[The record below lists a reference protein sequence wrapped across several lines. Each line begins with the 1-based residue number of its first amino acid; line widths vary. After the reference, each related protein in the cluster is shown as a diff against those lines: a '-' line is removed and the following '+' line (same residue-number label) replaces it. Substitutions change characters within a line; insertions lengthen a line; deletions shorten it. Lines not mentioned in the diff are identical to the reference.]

1 MKPGDKKH
9 TLLFEALMNQKAPF
23 QKVIFFSFF
32 INLLVMA
39 PTVYMLE
46 VYDRVINSR
55 NLGTLAMLTLCIVFA
70 YAVLEALEWVR
81 TRMLAEIANNFDTA
95 TRGLI
100 FRTTFEAKLRRMP
113 NGNQQVLQD
122 LKAIRE
128 FISSPATMA
137 IIDVPLAM
145 LYIIAIFLINTT
157 MGWMAIV
164 GALCVVAL
172 AWLTERGTGRPLK
185 AANAAAAAAQTY
197 ANSCLHN
204 AQVIEAMGMEK
215 GILRRWLERQQKML
229 KLQAEA
235 SDKAGSYSALSKF
248 VQQSQASLLLGAGCL
263 LTIIGMFPGGG
274 GMMIVASTLGGRL
287 LSPIVQVITAWK
299 QIAASRD
306 ALLRLQSLLKSVPL
320 REAGMP
326 LPAPAGTL
334 SVESVAAAPPGSNTL
349 VLRNVSFKAQPGRAL
364 ALIGPSAS
372 GKSTLAR
379 LLVGVWPTSSGK
391 VRLDGVDI
399 YPWNKLE
406 LGPHI
411 GYLPQEVNLFDGTL
425 SENIARFGNI
435 NMEKVEAAA
444 KAVGVHDMI
453 INLPEGYDSNIGED
467 GCFLSGGQ
475 RQRIGLARALYNEPQ
490 LIVLDEPNS
499 SLDEAGE
506 LALAKTIAEEKRRGA
521 TIIVI
526 THRTSILSVV
536 DDLLILHE
544 GEVKAHGP
552 RDDIL
557 AALQRSA
564 QQSTQPASTRLVAST
579 A

>member
-1 MKPGDKKH
+1 MKPGDKKN

-46 VYDRVINSR
+46 VYDRVVNSR
-55 NLGTLAMLTLCIVFA
+55 SLGTLAMLTLCIVFA

-81 TRMLAEIANNFDTA
+81 TRMLAEIANNFDAA
-95 TRGLI
+95 TRDLI

-113 NGNQQVLQD
+113 NGNQQALQD

-128 FISSPATMA
+128 FISSPAAMA

-145 LYIIAIFLINTT
+145 LYIIAIFLINTA

-185 AANAAAAAAQTY
+185 AANAAAVAAQTY

-287 LSPIVQVITAWK
+287 LSPIVQVIAAWK

-334 SVESVAAAPPGSNTL
+334 SVESVTAAPPGSNTL

-406 LGPHI
+406 LGPHT

-425 SENIARFGNI
+425 AENIARFGNI
-435 NMEKVEAAA
+435 NKEKVEAAA

-506 LALAKTIAEEKRRGA
+506 LALAKTITEEKRRGA

-526 THRTSILSVV
+526 THRTSILSAV

-552 RDDIL
+552 RDEVL

-564 QQSTQPASTRLVAST
+564 QQSASPANTRLAAS
-579 A
+579 AA

>member
-1 MKPGDKKH
+1 MKPGDKSN
-9 TLLFEALMNQKAPF
+9 TVLLEALKNQTPSF
-23 QKVIFFSFF
+23 RKVVFFSFF

-46 VYDRVINSR
+46 VYDRVVNSR
-55 NLGTLAMLTLCIVFA
+55 NMTTLVMLTVCIIFA
-70 YAVLEALEWVR
+70 YIVLEILEWVR
-81 TRMLAEIANNFDTA
+81 TRMLTEIAANFDEA
-95 TRGLI
+95 VRSPL
-100 FRTTFEAKLRRMP
+100 FRTTFEASLRRLSG
-113 NGNQQVLQD
+113 GNQQALQD
-122 LKAIRE
+122 LKAVRE
-128 FISSPATMA
+128 FISSPAAMA
-137 IIDVPLAM
+137 VIDVPLSM
-145 LYIIAIFLINTT
+145 LYIIAIFLINTV
-157 MGWMAIV
+157 MGWMAII

-185 AANAAAAAAQTY
+185 AANAAAAAAQSY
-197 ANSCLHN
+197 ANNSLHN

-215 GILRRWLERQQKML
+215 GIHRRWLERQQEML
-229 KLQAEA
+229 KQQAEA
-235 SDKAGSYSALSKF
+235 SDKAGNYSALSKF

-287 LSPIVQVITAWK
+287 LSPIVQVIAAWK
-299 QIAASRD
+299 QIAATRD
-306 ALLRLQSLLKSVPL
+306 AFARLQSLLKSAPL
-320 REAGMP
+320 REPGMP
-326 LPAPAGTL
+326 LPAPEGLL
-334 SVESVAAAPPGSNTL
+334 SVENVSAPPAGSNNL
-349 VLRNVSFKAQPGRAL
+349 VLRNVSFKALPGRAL

-379 LLVGVWPTSSGK
+379 LLVGVWPASSGK

-425 SENIARFGNI
+425 AENIARFGEV

-444 KAVGVHDMI
+444 KAVGIHDMI
-453 INLPEGYDSNIGED
+453 LNLPNGYDSNIGEN
-467 GCFLSGGQ
+467 GFFLSGGQ
-475 RQRIGLARALYNEPQ
+475 RQRIGLARALYNGPQ

-506 LALAKTIAEEKRRGA
+506 LALTRTIAEEKRRGA

-526 THRTSILSVV
+526 THRTSILAVM

-552 RDDIL
+552 RDEVL
-557 AALQRSA
+557 AALQRNA
-564 QQSTQPASTRLVAST
+564 QQNPAPANPRLMAS
-579 A
+579 AA

>member
-1 MKPGDKKH
+1 MKPGNK
-9 TLLFEALMNQKAPF
+9 TNALLGEALKNHATSF
-23 QKVIFFSFF
+23 RKVIFFSFF

-46 VYDRVINSR
+46 VYDRVVNSR
-55 NLGTLAMLTLCIVFA
+55 TVATLIMLTGLIVFA
-70 YAVLEALEWVR
+70 YVILEALEWIR
-81 TRMLAEIANNFDTA
+81 TQMLSEIANNFDARVRSTV
-95 TRGLI
+95 
-100 FRTTFEAKLRRMP
+100 FRTLFEANLRRIP
-113 NGNQQVLQD
+113 GGNHQALQD
-122 LKAIRE
+122 LKTVRE
-128 FISSPATMA
+128 FISSPAAMA

-145 LYIIAIFLINTT
+145 LYIIAIFLINSV

-164 GALCVVAL
+164 GALCVVTL

-185 AANAAAAAAQTY
+185 AANAAAVAAQSY
-197 ANSCLHN
+197 ANNSLHN

-215 GILRRWLERQQKML
+215 GIHRRWLERQKEML
-229 KLQAEA
+229 KQQADA
-235 SDKAGSYSALSKF
+235 SDKAGNYSALSKF
-248 VQQSQASLLLGAGCL
+248 VQQTQASLLLGAGCF
-263 LTIIGMFPGGG
+263 LTIAGMFPGGG

-287 LSPIVQVITAWK
+287 LSPIVQVIAAWK
-299 QIAASRD
+299 QIAAARD
-306 ALLRLQSLLKSVPL
+306 SFLRLQSLLKSVPL

-326 LPAPAGTL
+326 LPAPAGAL
-334 SVESVAAAPPGSNTL
+334 AVESVTAAPPGSNNL
-349 VLRNVSFKAQPGRAL
+349 VLRNVSFKAPSGRAL

-379 LLVGVWPTSSGK
+379 LLVGVWPATSGK

-411 GYLPQEVNLFDGTL
+411 GYLPQEVNLFNGSL
-425 SENIARFGNI
+425 AENIARFGSVD
-435 NMEKVEAAA
+435 MGKVEAVA
-444 KAVGVHDMI
+444 KAVGIHDMI
-453 INLPEGYDSNIGED
+453 LNLPEGYDSNIGED
-467 GCFLSGGQ
+467 GCVLSGGQ
-475 RQRIGLARALYNEPQ
+475 RQRVGLARALYNSPQ

-506 LALAKTIAEEKRRGA
+506 LALARTITEEKRRGA

-526 THRTSILSVV
+526 THRTSILAVV

-552 RDDIL
+552 RDEIL
-557 AALQRSA
+557 AALQRNA
-564 QQSTQPASTRLVAST
+564 QQSPTPTNTGIIAPAA
-579 A
+579 

>member
-1 MKPGDKKH
+1 MKPGDKKN

-46 VYDRVINSR
+46 VYDRVVNSR
-55 NLGTLAMLTLCIVFA
+55 SLGTLAMLTLCIVFA

-81 TRMLAEIANNFDTA
+81 TRMLAEIANNFDAA
-95 TRGLI
+95 TRDLI

-113 NGNQQVLQD
+113 NGNQQALQD

-128 FISSPATMA
+128 FISSPAAMA

-145 LYIIAIFLINTT
+145 LYIIAIFLINTA

-185 AANAAAAAAQTY
+185 AANAAAVAAQTY

-287 LSPIVQVITAWK
+287 LSPIVQVIAAWK

-334 SVESVAAAPPGSNTL
+334 SVESVTAAPPGSNTL

-425 SENIARFGNI
+425 AENIARFGNI
-435 NMEKVEAAA
+435 NKEKVEAAA

-506 LALAKTIAEEKRRGA
+506 LALAKTITEEKRRGA

-526 THRTSILSVV
+526 THRTSILSAV

-552 RDDIL
+552 RDEVL

-564 QQSTQPASTRLVAST
+564 QQSASPANTRLAAS
-579 A
+579 AA

>member
-1 MKPGDKKH
+1 MKPGDKSN
-9 TLLFEALMNQKAPF
+9 TVLLEALKNQTTPF
-23 QKVIFFSFF
+23 RKVVFFSFF

-46 VYDRVINSR
+46 VYDRVVNSR
-55 NLGTLAMLTLCIVFA
+55 NMTTLVMLTVCIIFT
-70 YAVLEALEWVR
+70 YIVLEALEWVR
-81 TRMLAEIANNFDTA
+81 TRMLTDIAANFDAAVRST
-95 TRGLI
+95 L
-100 FRTTFEAKLRRMP
+100 FRTTFEASLRRMP
-113 NGNQQVLQD
+113 GGSHQVLQD
-122 LKAIRE
+122 LKSVRE
-128 FISSPATMA
+128 FISSPAAMA
-137 IIDVPLAM
+137 IIDVPLSM
-145 LYIIAIFLINTT
+145 LYIIAIFLINAV

-164 GALCVVAL
+164 GALFVVAL

-185 AANAAAAAAQTY
+185 AANAAAVAAQSY
-197 ANSCLHN
+197 ANNSLHN

-215 GILRRWLERQQKML
+215 GIHRRWLERQQEML
-229 KLQAEA
+229 KQQAEA
-235 SDKAGSYSALSKF
+235 SDKAGTYSALSKF

-287 LSPIVQVITAWK
+287 LSPIVQVIGAWK
-299 QIAASRD
+299 QIAAARD
-306 ALLRLQSLLKSVPL
+306 AFLRLQSLLKSVPL

-326 LPAPAGTL
+326 LPAPEGVLA
-334 SVESVAAAPPGSNTL
+334 VENVTAAPPGSNNL
-349 VLRNVSFKAQPGRAL
+349 VLRNVSFKAPPGRAL

-379 LLVGVWPTSSGK
+379 LLVGVWPASSGK

-406 LGPHI
+406 LGAHI

-425 SENIARFGNI
+425 AENIARFGEVD
-435 NMEKVEAAA
+435 MEKVEAAA
-444 KAVGVHDMI
+444 RSVGIHDMI
-453 INLPEGYDSNIGED
+453 LSLPKGYDSNIGED
-467 GCFLSGGQ
+467 GFFISGGQ
-475 RQRIGLARALYNEPQ
+475 RQRIGLARALYNSPQ

-506 LALAKTIAEEKRRGA
+506 LALTRTIAEEKRRGA

-526 THRTSILSVV
+526 THRTSILAVV

-552 RDDIL
+552 RDEVL
-557 AALQRSA
+557 AALQRNA
-564 QQSTQPASTRLVAST
+564 QQNPAPANPRLMAS
-579 A
+579 AA

>member
-263 LTIIGMFPGGG
+263 LTIIDMFPGGG

>member
-9 TLLFEALMNQKAPF
+9 TVLFEALMNQKAPF

-32 INLLVMA
+32 INFLVMA
-39 PTVYMLE
+39 PTIYMLE

-81 TRMLAEIANNFDTA
+81 TRMLGEIANNFDAA
-95 TRGLI
+95 TRSLI

-185 AANAAAAAAQTY
+185 AANAAAAAAQSY
-197 ANSCLHN
+197 ANNCLHN

-215 GILRRWLERQQKML
+215 GILRRWLERQQEML

-235 SDKAGSYSALSKF
+235 SDKAGNYSALSKF

-287 LSPIVQVITAWK
+287 LSPIVQVIAAWK

-306 ALLRLQSLLKSVPL
+306 AFLRLQNLLKSAPL

-326 LPAPAGTL
+326 LPAPTGTL
-334 SVESVAAAPPGSNTL
+334 SVEGVTAAPPGSNNL
-349 VLRNVSFKAQPGRAL
+349 VLRNVSFKAPPGRAL

-379 LLVGVWPTSSGK
+379 LLVGVWPASSGK

-425 SENIARFGNI
+425 AENIARFGSI
-435 NMEKVEAAA
+435 NREKVEAAA

-453 INLPEGYDSNIGED
+453 LSLPEGYDSSIGED

-506 LALAKTIAEEKRRGA
+506 VALAKTIAEEKKRGA

-552 RDDIL
+552 RDEIL
-557 AALQRSA
+557 AALQRNS
-564 QQSTQPASTRLVAST
+564 QQTTPPASTRLTAS
-579 A
+579 AA